1 MQPKR
6 LHDTSFDVVMS
17 LSSYAESTQ
26 HLQQQTSGLLASQSI
41 LEYNYTIRSTFISNL
56 MKTSLPKLL
65 SAFICLLLALSTFS
79 QTPATAL
86 KFDPSLAIDDN
97 SRLNYVSVNNPFE
110 AFQKEMTVEFW
121 MYTPNANLP
130 FGSVMGQS
138 DNNSSNNTVWLMH
151 PNRNGTMTFYVNDAG
166 ILRAT
171 TGNITANEWHHYA
184 AVSTGAYTKFYVDG
198 VLVHTGDGVSNSIVN
213 NPNSVIHI
221 GKDVRFAT
229 RHVGNG
235 DPDNRYATMILDE
248 LRIWSRALCVE
259 EINANKNVEIN
270 PTGQNGLQEYYRFN
284 QGFVGANNS
293 TVTTLTDLSGNNRN
307 GTLNNFTLNGTS
319 SNWAA
324 SGSTNTGIV
333 NAYVPPTAPILGG
346 TSICMGQST
355 TLTNVNAGGTWTSS
369 NTGVAT
375 INATTGQVTTV
386 SSGSTIITYR
396 TACGGVTTT
405 TFTVNAIPSVTIAA
419 VGGTTGCPSSSVTL
433 NATAPNGSTYQ
444 WFKNAVLI
452 NGASG
457 LSYNATSSGSYT
469 AVVTNNGCVSA
480 VSNAV
485 AITIA
490 DVTPPTITCP
500 GNKVLAS
507 CDAVIPDYT
516 TSATATDNCTASNSI
531 VITQSPVA
539 GTPIASGATVTVTLT
554 ARDASNNTNSCNFT
568 VNRPNITP
576 VAVNDNATVCAG
588 GSVNI
593 SVLNNDTHPQGLPL
607 TISDNAVPSVGTLV
621 KNANN
626 TFTYTAPVGY
636 SGPVTF
642 TYTTKANDGTQAFS
656 GNGHYYEFVSAP
668 GISWTAARAA
678 ASARTFNG
686 LQGYLVTITSAAE
699 NAFMFNKVGTTAWI
713 GGSDAAQEGIW
724 RWMDGPEAGQQFS
737 GQIKTSSCGA
747 NVPAQ
752 LPNSYH
758 NWGAGEPNDCGGFG
772 SGSGAENYAHF
783 RSDGLWNDFPNGASV
798 SGYAVEYGGL
808 ENCLPQ
814 LTATATVT
822 IQVTLQTAT
831 IAAVGGTSTCP
842 GNSVTLN
849 ASAGS
854 TYQWFKDAV
863 VIPNASNASYQAT
876 ATGSYTAVVTN
887 NGCVSAP
894 SNAITVTIADAVK
907 PSITCPPNQTLN
919 LDATCKATLPDYRS
933 LLTVSDNCTATGSLV
948 ITQSPAAGSVVNDKG
963 SMIVAFTVRDAS
975 GNESTCTIT
984 VDKKDVTDPVISCPA
999 PITVNNT
1006 ANTCGAVVNF
1016 INPTATDNCTGGAF
1030 NFWSVNEPN
1039 NYQGFNEDY
1048 VQLYNNGTWND
1059 LPNSSL
1065 NRWIVEFNDIRSNV
1079 YSGYTWIGTHGGHTY
1094 YYSSSSATWTNARA
1108 AAQSIGGDLASIN
1121 TLAESTFLAPYG
1133 GNTWVGGYQDKTV
1146 PGFQEPGNASQN
1158 YLGWKWVDGTQL
1170 GAGQIVITQT
1180 AGLPSG
1186 SVFPVGVTTNTFI
1199 ARDESGNE
1207 STCSFTVTVLD
1218 AQPPVINCPANI
1230 SVTAT
1235 SAAGAVVN
1243 YTTPVGTDNC
1253 SGATTERTAGLASGS
1268 TFPIGTTTVTYR
1280 VTDAAGLSTQ
1290 CSFTVTIVGVAPVI
1304 SCPANITLN
1313 AAAGTCAAN
1322 VNFAATETVGIPA
1335 STITYT
1341 INGNPVA
1348 SGAGFPV
1355 GTTTVVATATNAVG
1369 SSSCSFTVT
1378 VVDNQ
1383 NPAITAP
1390 ENVQANNTAG
1400 LCTGTVALGTP
1411 VTSDNCGV
1419 ASFTNDAP
1427 ITGIFPVGS
1436 TTVIWTVTD
1445 IHGNKTTATQ
1455 TVVIVDNEKPT
1466 ISVTN
1471 VNLNNDAGKCGAS
1484 IVIAQ
1489 PETDDNC
1496 GVATVA
1502 GVRSDNQLLT
1512 ADYPVGT
1519 TTITWTVRDV
1529 HGNTNSV
1536 VQTIVVTDNE
1546 KPVINCAAN
1555 QVFCAN
1561 TGGNTQYVIPV
1572 LNQSDNCG
1580 ISSTTYV
1587 VTGVT
1592 NRNGSGTNASGS
1604 FAIGTSIVIYTV
1616 TDIHGNISTCSFT
1629 VTINPLPVAGINV
1642 QSPDVLC
1649 NQFTLIGTST
1659 LNGPFGYQW
1668 LYNNSPKASTPQLSL
1683 GLTDADDVYTLF
1695 VTDGNGCRS
1704 EMGAAYNYQKQDLSS
1719 SYTLLANK
1727 EVKLS
1732 HYNTVASGS
1741 VGIMTNKGEADFK
1754 KYTSVN
1760 GAGSFVKAP
1769 KIDADKGSILNSK
1782 IYGVATVTLPT
1793 MQYNTNSS
1801 KHLRDISVNQNSTVT
1816 LTGNYDDVTIKKG
1829 ANATLV
1835 GTVFGKVRL
1844 EEGASV
1850 KFTSAVVNMEE
1861 LQIDRG
1867 PKSGG
1872 YSYVRFT
1879 QSTSVRVNG
1888 KVSIGNDVIVNP
1900 EAYVVTFYMGDK
1912 CDDGENFHVKGDD
1925 TRITANIYIPN
1936 GKIKVTGG
1944 NYGGHSSHGKFGHGN
1959 DDDDDDKDRCDH
1971 RSHSAK
1977 DCKHKGH
1984 GHHDCNHQSHHES
1997 DCRDY
2002 VYMTGLFIAEEI
2014 HSEGKYVIW
2023 NNFSCS
2029 ASSIPTTA
2037 VTSSNNTA
2045 IASDETVKTNALT
2058 VVTSDEEL
2066 KVTVMPNPSSTY
2078 FTVKLES
2085 KYDAPVYMRVVDAL
2099 GRVVDNRVKLGS
2111 NATVQV
2117 GHNYQSGTY
2126 FAEFIQG
2133 NRRKVVQLL
2142 KVKR

>member
-1 MQPKR
+1 
-6 LHDTSFDVVMS
+6 
-17 LSSYAESTQ
+17 
-26 HLQQQTSGLLASQSI
+26 
-41 LEYNYTIRSTFISNL
+41 
-56 MKTSLPKLL
+56 
-65 SAFICLLLALSTFS
+65 
-79 QTPATAL
+79 
-86 KFDPSLAIDDN
+86 
-97 SRLNYVSVNNPFE
+97 
-110 AFQKEMTVEFW
+110 
-121 MYTPNANLP
+121 
-130 FGSVMGQS
+130 
-138 DNNSSNNTVWLMH
+138 
-151 PNRNGTMTFYVNDAG
+151 
-166 ILRAT
+166 
-171 TGNITANEWHHYA
+171 
-184 AVSTGAYTKFYVDG
+184 
-198 VLVHTGDGVSNSIVN
+198 
-213 NPNSVIHI
+213 
-221 GKDVRFAT
+221 
-229 RHVGNG
+229 
-235 DPDNRYATMILDE
+235 
-248 LRIWSRALCVE
+248 
-259 EINANKNVEIN
+259 
-270 PTGQNGLQEYYRFN
+270 
-284 QGFVGANNS
+284 
-293 TVTTLTDLSGNNRN
+293 
-307 GTLNNFTLNGTS
+307 
-319 SNWAA
+319 
-324 SGSTNTGIV
+324 
-333 NAYVPPTAPILGG
+333 
-346 TSICMGQST
+346 
-355 TLTNVNAGGTWTSS
+355 
-369 NTGVAT
+369 
-375 INATTGQVTTV
+375 
-386 SSGSTIITYR
+386 
-396 TACGGVTTT
+396 
-405 TFTVNAIPSVTIAA
+405 
-419 VGGTTGCPSSSVTL
+419 
-433 NATAPNGSTYQ
+433 
-444 WFKNAVLI
+444 
-452 NGASG
+452 
-457 LSYNATSSGSYT
+457 
-469 AVVTNNGCVSA
+469 
-480 VSNAV
+480 
-485 AITIA
+485 
-490 DVTPPTITCP
+490 
-500 GNKVLAS
+500 
-507 CDAVIPDYT
+507 
-516 TSATATDNCTASNSI
+516 
-531 VITQSPVA
+531 
-539 GTPIASGATVTVTLT
+539 
-554 ARDASNNTNSCNFT
+554 
-568 VNRPNITP
+568 
-576 VAVNDNATVCAG
+576 
-588 GSVNI
+588 
-593 SVLNNDTHPQGLPL
+593 
-607 TISDNAVPSVGTLV
+607 
-621 KNANN
+621 
-626 TFTYTAPVGY
+626 
-636 SGPVTF
+636 
-642 TYTTKANDGTQAFS
+642 
-656 GNGHYYEFVSAP
+656 
-668 GISWTAARAA
+668 
-678 ASARTFNG
+678 
-686 LQGYLVTITSAAE
+686 
-699 NAFMFNKVGTTAWI
+699 
-713 GGSDAAQEGIW
+713 
-724 RWMDGPEAGQQFS
+724 
-737 GQIKTSSCGA
+737 
-747 NVPAQ
+747 
-752 LPNSYH
+752 
-758 NWGAGEPNDCGGFG
+758 
-772 SGSGAENYAHF
+772 
-783 RSDGLWNDFPNGASV
+783 
-798 SGYAVEYGGL
+798 
-808 ENCLPQ
+808 
-814 LTATATVT
+814 
-822 IQVTLQTAT
+822 
-831 IAAVGGTSTCP
+831 
-842 GNSVTLN
+842 
-849 ASAGS
+849 
-854 TYQWFKDAV
+854 
-863 VIPNASNASYQAT
+863 
-876 ATGSYTAVVTN
+876 
-887 NGCVSAP
+887 
-894 SNAITVTIADAVK
+894 
-907 PSITCPPNQTLN
+907 
-919 LDATCKATLPDYRS
+919 
-933 LLTVSDNCTATGSLV
+933 VSDNCTATGSLV

-1348 SGAGFPV
+1348 SGASFPV

-1436 TTVIWTVTD
+1436 TTVIWIVTD

-1484 IVIAQ
+1484 VAIAQPETDDNCGVATVAGVRSDHASLSADYPIGTTTITWTVRDVNGNHASTTQTIVVTDNEKPTISVTNVNLNNDAGKCGASVAIAQ

-1683 GLTDADDVYTLF
+1683 GLTDADGVYTLF